1 MIVSNEYVN
10 KSYAFFLRNDFY
22 RNKIGAKFTKQNVLS
37 RCNYFALNQVGFNVI
52 QSKLNMSLSIYKSST
67 FLEKSIN
74 GGNNSFTNS
83 YTTSILLTEAMPYLE
98 GNNNFNRSVNFSGSK
113 IHISGSVEMDYN
125 EPYWDAS
132 LTKLLL
138 GSNYWS
144 PKRNNFNA
152 DSIDF
157 HYVDLVT
164 GGTASNNGKPIKL
177 SGGLSGKFNED
188 LCYNASK
195 QTDLADGFKAE
206 KKDENQMGQPK
217 DKVIVSGTSDGFRVE
232 GENVK
237 IFVYN
242 SSGQIVFKG
251 ETTGSGSHFYNLSTG
266 IYFVKVSGIAGSE
279 SKKIFVTN

>member
-1 MIVSNEYVN
+1 
-10 KSYAFFLRNDFY
+10 
-22 RNKIGAKFTKQNVLS
+22 
-37 RCNYFALNQVGFNVI
+37 VGLDMVK
-52 QSKLNMSLSIYKSST
+52 SKLNISSSVYKKSD
-67 FLEKSIN
+67 FLDKTIN
-74 GGNNSFTNS
+74 GGNNSFSNS

-132 LTKLLL
+132 LTKLLV
-138 GSNYWS
+138 GSNYWY

-195 QTDLADGFKAE
+195 QTDLVDGFKAE

-251 ETTGSGSHFYNLSTG
+251 ETTGLGSHFYNLSTG